1 MRLYNLI
8 EPHALKRQAITHP
21 SLIYRIPET
30 NRLIGKARFVDE
42 HTIMVN
48 ENFQVRFK
56 SAVISTGSAPVIPF
70 ELSRYGAD
78 SGVYTTNDF
87 FDMVICQF
95 HCGTLA

>member
-1 MRLYNLI
+1 MC
-8 EPHALKRQAITHP
+8 
-21 SLIYRIPET
+21 SFFIYLFET

-87 FDMVICQF
+87 FDIWTICQIPLRSS
-95 HCGTLA
+95 LALNC